1 MEKKES
7 MDYNSITEALQ
18 AFRTEKAYRHAPL
31 RSCFFDMDGVLFDS
45 MPAHARSWVEA
56 AGECGIAAE
65 PLDFYRWEGQKG
77 SDTIKI
83 LFERGY
89 GRLPTEKE
97 IADMYGRK
105 SQLFALYN
113 SGNVIDDAPAL
124 VSDVCDRGL
133 RIMLVTG
140 SSQTDILQRLQ
151 RSYGDNF
158 SPANMVTG
166 ADVHCG
172 KPHPE
177 PYLKALECVGM
188 SPSEAFVVENAPLG
202 VRAAVDA
209 GIFTIAVNT
218 GCLPDADL
226 WDAGASLVLPSMAV
240 LRSLLGELLTES
252 LSSSA

>member
-7 MDYNSITEALQ
+7 MDYNNITEALQ

-166 ADVHCG
+166 ADVHRG

-202 VRAAVDA
+202 VKSGTSAH
-209 GIFTIAVNT
+209 IFTVAINS
-218 GCLPDADL
+218 GPLPDSAL
-226 WDAGASLVLPSMAV
+226 TGEGANILYQHIAEFCDDWEQFV
-240 LRSLLGELLTES
+240 RI
-252 LSSSA
+252 

>member
-1 MEKKES
+1 
-7 MDYNSITEALQ
+7 
-18 AFRTEKAYRHAPL
+18 
-31 RSCFFDMDGVLFDS
+31 
-45 MPAHARSWVEA
+45 
-56 AGECGIAAE
+56 
-65 PLDFYRWEGQKG
+65 
-77 SDTIKI
+77 
-83 LFERGY
+83 
-89 GRLPTEKE
+89 
-97 IADMYGRK
+97 MYGRK

-166 ADVHCG
+166 ADVHRG

-218 GCLPDADL
+218 GCLSDADL

-240 LRSLLGELLTES
+240 LRSLLGDLLTAS